1 MRQQEDGIPDGH
13 CSGAIGAAAL
23 QSYQALAGCSTC
35 VGKAVRSYIHLEQ
48 HMVLG
53 LG

>member
-13 CSGAIGAAAL
+13 CSGAIRAVAL

-35 VGKAVRSYIHLEQ
+35 AGKAVRSCMHLEQ
-48 HMVLG
+48 HMILG